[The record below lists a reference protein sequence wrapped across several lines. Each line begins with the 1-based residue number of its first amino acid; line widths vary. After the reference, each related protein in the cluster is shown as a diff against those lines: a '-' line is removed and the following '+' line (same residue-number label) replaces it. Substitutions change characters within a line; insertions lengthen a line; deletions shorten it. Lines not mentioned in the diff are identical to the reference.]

1 MKKLGNKKNLP
12 LEEKNSNIFY
22 IQHVQN
28 IQNMLL
34 AKQSLAK
41 CQNNK
46 NEKQFP
52 LESTFH

>member
-1 MKKLGNKKNLP
+1 MKKLGNKKNLL

-41 CQNNK
+41 C
-46 NEKQFP
+46 
-52 LESTFH
+52 